1 MWKVF
6 PSLAAHSGY
15 CVLEEMI
22 TKFFSIKKNSNGSQ
36 FTAVSAIPREL
47 KEKVFLNASDFSK
60 PIDVSEN
67 HIPLCLNPLLIGII
81 SKDSNEFEKN
91 KKIELSVVSSNSLTN
106 KSILPNTTLLA
117 KIYLKYFDS
126 VELGKSIRVILF
138 KVIKSGLFQASK
150 ADRLR
155 FTMLL
160 YLHYLKIGK
169 RNSISFLNSL
179 AALYSFP
186 RKVVLNIIKTDSHFN
201 IFPMDLICELFGDDL
216 ILLGLNINN
225 RSIEEIIRTKNMLIV
240 EPDAT
245 SKNIVYGF
253 AGNHNKEMI
262 ESDFSDKYK
271 IESETFH
278 FPIPDFSCSYKEI
291 TCIKHVKLGS
301 HYLLVCRVL
310 NKKILKPQVPLL
322 YHITTIQQ
330 LHLEKQNISYVT
342 A

>member
-1 MWKVF
+1 MF
-6 PSLAAHSGY
+6 LN
-15 CVLEEMI
+15 
-22 TKFFSIKKNSNGSQ
+22 IKKYSPVSQ
-36 FTAVSAIPREL
+36 FTAVSAIPWEL
-47 KEKVFLNASDFSK
+47 KEKVFLNASDFTK
-60 PIDVSEN
+60 PMDVSEI
-67 HIPLCLNPLLIGII
+67 HTPLCLNPLLIGII
-81 SKDSNEFEKN
+81 SKDLKEFRKN
-91 KKIELSVVSSNSLTN
+91 KKIELSVVSSKSLTEK
-106 KSILPNTTLLA
+106 KSLPITVILA
-117 KIYLKYFDS
+117 KIYLQYFDS
-126 VELGKSIRVILF
+126 VELEKNIRVILF
-138 KVIKSGLFQASK
+138 KVNKSGLFQANK
-150 ADRLR
+150 TDRLR
-155 FTMLL
+155 FTLLL

-201 IFPMDLICELFGDDL
+201 IFPMDLVCELNGED
-216 ILLGLNINN
+216 IMLLGLNINN

-245 SKNIVYGF
+245 GKNIVYGF

-322 YHITTIQQ
+322 YHISTIQQ
-330 LHLEKQNISYVT
+330 LHLEKQNISYV
-342 A
+342 AV